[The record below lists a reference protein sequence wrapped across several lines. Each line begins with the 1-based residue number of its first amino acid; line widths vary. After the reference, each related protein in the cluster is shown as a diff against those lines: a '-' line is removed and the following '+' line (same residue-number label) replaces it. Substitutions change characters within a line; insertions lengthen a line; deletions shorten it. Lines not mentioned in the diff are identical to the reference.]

1 MGSIKHI
8 NIKNRTF
15 YFFNDMI
22 NLENFDSNNKVK
34 KQ

>member
-8 NIKNRTF
+8 IIKNRTF

-22 NLENFDSNNKVK
+22 NLQNFDSNNKVK

>member
-8 NIKNRTF
+8 NTKNRTF
-15 YFFNDMI
+15 YFFNMI
-22 NLENFDSNNKVK
+22 NLQNFDSNNKVK

>member
-22 NLENFDSNNKVK
+22 NLQNFDSNNKVK